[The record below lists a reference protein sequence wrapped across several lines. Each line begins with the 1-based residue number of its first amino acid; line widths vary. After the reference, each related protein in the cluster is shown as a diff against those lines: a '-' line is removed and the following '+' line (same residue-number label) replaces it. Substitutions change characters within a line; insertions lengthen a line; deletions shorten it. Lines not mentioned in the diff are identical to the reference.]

1 MTNEMIT
8 MYDNYIY
15 YIISRYYSN
24 YQSPEDLLQVGRIG
38 LMLAYQNYDPSYQ
51 TKFTTYAF
59 TFIKG
64 EMSRWIQQ
72 DRGAKYSRNITKLK
86 LLIERETA
94 ILTQKFMRVPTVKEL
109 SEHLGESED
118 NIIEAMQV
126 IYQMQSLQAPI
137 TQDEKELTV
146 EDSIA
151 SYQINADDLIL
162 LKDSIQNLSSM
173 DQELVVRR
181 YLYGET
187 QSEIANHMGMTQV
200 QVSRKTKTIG
210 EKIHQSVMS

>member
-24 YQSPEDLLQVGRIG
+24 YPSPEDLLQVGRIG

-94 ILTQKFMRVPTVKEL
+94 ILTQKFMRVPTVTEL

-126 IYQMQSLQAPI
+126 IYQMKSLQAPI

-200 QVSRKTKTIG
+200 QVSRKTKKIG